1 MVDTQELGCCPFAS
15 PFTSY
20 HSVKSLVNLGR
31 EIGICCLTY
40 PYIFTLCF
48 YRVLTI
54 WFIYQGNQSDSNNN
68 DIIEIER
75 DAKGE
80 FICGGLTGIVELLD
94 NGTVIKSPF
103 PGPMM
108 EDHVQNIA
116 KEAVIYRRIGPHER
130 LVRLVSHSSDG
141 VILEYMPN
149 GDLKRYLQSHE
160 SSSVPTSL
168 KLTWAYQV
176 AEAVQLLH
184 NNNILHCDIKPR
196 NLLLDNELNIKI
208 IDFSGS
214 SLDGFKPT
222 SGEGTRFYLPR
233 DWREP
238 PTIATDLFAL
248 GSTLYEI
255 FQGNS
260 PFDDIPSDEV
270 TTRYEAQQFPSVTNI
285 PCGEIIEKCWRSEIK
300 SAQEVQTAIGNLV
313 NI

>member
-1 MVDTQELGCCPFAS
+1 MAFSMIRDRLLSLWSTLKNWAAALSRRHS
-15 PFTSY
+15 PLTTLLSNWLTWG
-20 HSVKSLVNLGR
+20 VKS
-31 EIGICCLTY
+31 
-40 PYIFTLCF
+40 
-48 YRVLTI
+48 
-54 WFIYQGNQSDSNNN
+54 GNQPDSNDN
-68 DIIEIER
+68 DVIEIER
-75 DAKGE
+75 DAKGA

-94 NGTVIKSPF
+94 DGTVIKSPF

-108 EDHVQNIA
+108 EDHVQDIA
-116 KEAVIYRRIGPHER
+116 KEAVIYRRIGFHER

-141 VILEYMPN
+141 IILEYMPN

-160 SSSVPTSL
+160 SSSIPTSL

-176 AEAVQLLH
+176 SEAVQLLH
-184 NNNILHCDIKPR
+184 DNSILHCDIKPR

-214 SLDGFKPT
+214 SLDGSKPT

-233 DWREP
+233 DWRDP

-260 PFDDIPSDEV
+260 PFEELPSDEV
-270 TTRYEAQQFPSVTNI
+270 TMRYTALQFPNVSDI
-285 PCGEIIEKCWRSEIK
+285 PCGQVIEQCWLSKIK
-300 SAQEVQTAIGNLV
+300 SAREVHTAIGKIIN
-313 NI
+313 NR